1 MKQQINYITHHKA
14 VNIKMMEDDLTST
27 HISLYNALFLIWNEC
42 CFDTE
47 LSVNRNDVMKLS
59 KIGSANTYTKAL
71 KDLDVKGYL
80 KYSPSHNPLIGSKIN
95 LYRFDKTTDNSTDNS
110 SVKSSSNSTDNSSD
124 TLYKLLNSKTIKLLN
139 DNAALVNDNL
149 QKWIDYEI
157 EKSKP
162 KEELSNRDMIFKK
175 WFDYRKQ
182 IKKPLK
188 DVSIESLKSTWS
200 SKSDEDLK
208 LIIEQSISNGWQGL
222 FELKQQP
229 HQQSTFQQSK
239 LPNSVYF
246 DPAPDEAA
254 ERRLRSQ
261 VNMFTDKV
269 KKDYVLGVNYTEDQL
284 QDYLEKNVKNYKRP

>member
-1 MKQQINYITHHKA
+1 MSKRK
-14 VNIKMMEDDLTST
+14 
-27 HISLYNALFLIWNEC
+27 LFKFYYSYYEVAK
-42 CFDTE
+42 E
-47 LSVNRNDVMKLS
+47 LSDKDRLEFLWAIMQRQFEGIEPNLKGIA
-59 KIGSANTYTKAL
+59 KIAYVGQKHSIDAQIKGWEDKMGEELNPMQPPSAPPMQGA
-71 KDLDVKGYL
+71 
-80 KYSPSHNPLIGSKIN
+80 
-95 LYRFDKTTDNSTDNS
+95 
-110 SVKSSSNSTDNSSD
+110 SVPP
-124 TLYKLLNSKTIKLLN
+124 TL
-139 DNAALVNDNL
+139 
-149 QKWIDYEI
+149 QE
-157 EKSKP
+157 EE
-162 KEELSNRDMIFKK
+162 KEEVKVKEKEEEQVELSARDMIFKK
-175 WFDYRKQ
+175 WVDYRKQ